1 MRPIH
6 EHPKISEGGSMNC
19 REAIALIAGFLEQTL
34 TAESLAIAEF
44 ISRRT
49 GTPWPSWAE
58 GRASRCPRR

>member
-1 MRPIH
+1 
-6 EHPKISEGGSMNC
+6 MNC

-58 GRASRCPRR
+58 GRASRCPSG